1 MTACRGFTPGGINA
15 RRVTKTV
22 TSTKLGRSGI
32 RMPSSYPAPPAPVPP
47 GVTMAT
53 PPGASA
59 PEFDRGLSSFFVW
72 QVLLFAPGPI
82 KIQWRPVFVWLFLP
96 LFFNPGGLLGGDFP
110 ADTGDS
116 WLLVLVRNNS
126 RNRY

>member
-1 MTACRGFTPGGINA
+1 MLIIVSHGKDLMAACRGFTPGGINA

-53 PPGASA
+53 PPGPSA
-59 PEFDRGLSSFFVW
+59 PAVRGACSFFLSR
-72 QVLLFAPGPI
+72 QSKPGP
-82 KIQWRPVFVWLFLP
+82 
-96 LFFNPGGLLGGDFP
+96 
-110 ADTGDS
+110 
-116 WLLVLVRNNS
+116 
-126 RNRY
+126 